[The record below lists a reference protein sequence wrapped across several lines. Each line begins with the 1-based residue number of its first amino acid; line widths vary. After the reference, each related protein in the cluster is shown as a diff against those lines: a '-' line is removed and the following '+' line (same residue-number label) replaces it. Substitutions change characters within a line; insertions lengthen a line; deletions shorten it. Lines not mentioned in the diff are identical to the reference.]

1 MFNSFIR
8 TRMKKLLI
16 LFAFITLQLNAQ
28 NSNISIISGSTSG
41 GTWSPLISSMNT
53 GTTYTFTPSTDNATV
68 SSSELDNLLRV
79 KNSNVII
86 NTACAS
92 CTQAGQID
100 LSVAFNTSNQTGPT
114 SNRTLTLNAGS
125 DVNIANSMTMRSTI
139 SSGYN
144 LGSLNL
150 VINAVGNITV
160 TGAITMTNP
169 STGSGYQNATEGG
182 SVTLNSTAG
191 SVKVTQPINCSG
203 TTNTTNSGLYDG
215 TGGSITIKGP
225 AGVSVSGTL
234 FSTSRLY
241 SAGSITILDGNTSVT
256 TGGAND
262 GISGVINAGAFTK
275 SGAGTLLLSGTNN
288 GVSSSEIIDGTLQ
301 LKGGTALPDYNTLTF
316 TGANAVLDLNGASE
330 SIGSIAS
337 INGIGKITSSVAG
350 AVTLTIGSSNLNTTY
365 TGLIEDGLG
374 VLSLAKYGETSS
386 LGNATHSTANTYTG
400 VTTIYAGTLA
410 IYNAASL
417 GSTSAGTIVRG
428 SGKLALYNN
437 VSVGSEEL
445 ALNKGTVSLSNESG
459 NNSWGGP
466 ITIGQTTTINSTAG
480 SLYLN
485 QSVTGTNV
493 SLAATGLGSMT
504 ISGTLTLGTGNLTTS
519 MGALTLASANN
530 YSGTTT
536 ATDGILTI
544 RNNTSLGTGAVTIG
558 INSSLVLDGGVSVSN
573 PLTLSGTGVSN
584 TGALRSVNGNNVYN
598 SAITLYTS
606 DVRINSDA
614 SSQLTINGALNST
627 TVTLLMGGTGNV
639 VLNGGLN
646 GTGFYNFTWGN
657 PPLALNLWT
666 SLVKDG
672 LGTLTLNSANTYTG
686 ATVISEGT
694 LVLGASEVIPNESF
708 FLFNGGKLSTGGFSE
723 TLGTVCN
730 LAEGSAIELS
740 QNTHNLRFLR
750 KDYWDYKT
758 IKISGWQGTAG
769 SAGTAGRIFIGTS
782 PIMSFSDLEQVQ
794 FSLNSVQNLGT
805 QLSTGELVPNPVIF
819 SGNSNVRFTTGVT
832 INGTWSPALSSGSL
846 NSNYVF
852 TPSANHANVDVSDL
866 NLILKLRY
874 SNATIKTQ
882 CAACTQSGRMDVN
895 TEIATFNQTGV
906 SYNKTLT
913 FSGNSDVTIANPIS
927 LRYPGNSVTN
937 IGSLTLVINTAG
949 NIYVN
954 RPISMNVIVEGGYG
968 SILTEGGN
976 VYLTSTAGSVIVYGS
991 VNASGAVNTSNAALY
1006 SGAGGT
1012 ISISGATGVTVYGL
1026 LTSIGRTNTNGNL
1039 MINSGNNVVTTGYGI
1054 NDGIASIMKGGN
1066 FSKLG
1071 TGTLQL
1077 SAANQIADLFLY
1089 SGTLQAGSA
1098 TAIPSY
1104 SNLYF
1109 SGGNFHDGGLTATYY
1124 AFHIYE
1130 NTTITLGN
1138 TAHNLTFTTYGGFT
1152 NNKMLTIST
1161 SDGSSVD
1168 AALNTFGALTTTSTS
1183 FVNLFGKKQS
1193 VMEGGMGRFGAVL
1206 NTKLGSTGA
1215 PVRFF
1220 VKYLLSDSHRAQVQ
1234 FYNASQNKYYTVSQ
1248 NPVAVTNGEFLPL
1261 RVK

>member
-1 MFNSFIR
+1 
-8 TRMKKLLI
+8 MKKLLI
-16 LFAFITLQLNAQ
+16 FLAFITLQLNAQ
-28 NSNISIISGSTSG
+28 NSNLSIVSGATSG
-41 GTWSPLISSMNT
+41 GTWSPLLSSNT
-53 GTTYTFTPSTDNATV
+53 TQSTYTFTPNADNATV
-68 SSSELDNLLRV
+68 SKTELDDLLRV
-79 KNSNVII
+79 KNSHVII

-100 LSVAFNTSNQTGPT
+100 LSVAFSTYNQNGPA
-114 SNRTLTLNAGS
+114 SSRTLTMNAGS
-125 DVNIANSMTMRSTI
+125 DVNIANSMAMRSTI
-139 SSGYN
+139 SSDNN
-144 LGSLNL
+144 LGSLKL
-150 VINAVGNITV
+150 VINAVGNISV
-160 TGAITMTNP
+160 TGAINMNNP
-169 STGSGYQNATEGG
+169 TSAYAYINATEGG

-203 TTNTTNSGLYDG
+203 TTNITLGTYSGS
-215 TGGSITIKGP
+215 GGSITIKG
-225 AGVSVSGTL
+225 ANGVSVLSTL
-234 FSTSRLY
+234 TSTGRLY
-241 SAGSITILDGNTSVT
+241 NAGPITILDGNSTVT
-256 TGGAND
+256 VGGEND
-262 GISGVINAGAFTK
+262 GITGQIIGGAFTK
-275 SGAGTLLLSGTNN
+275 SGTGTLLLSGTNN

-316 TGANAVLDLNGASE
+316 TGANAVLDLNGVSE

-337 INGIGKITSSVAG
+337 INGIGKITSGVTG
-350 AVTLTIGSSNLNTTY
+350 NITLTLGLSNLNTVY
-365 TGLIEDGLG
+365 TGLIENGLG
-374 VLSLAKYGETSS
+374 VLSLAKYGESLS
-386 LGNATHSTANTYTG
+386 LGNSTHSTANTYTG
-400 VTTIYAGTLA
+400 LTTIYAGTLA
-410 IYNAASL
+410 IYHSNSL
-417 GSTSAGTIVRG
+417 GATSSGTIVRG
-428 SGKLALYNN
+428 TGKLALYNDI
-437 VSVGSEEL
+437 SVGMEQL
-445 ALNKGTVSLSNESG
+445 TLNTNAVSLSNESG
-459 NNSWGGP
+459 VNAWSGSIQ
-466 ITIGQTTTINSTAG
+466 ITQNASINATAG
-480 SLYLN
+480 SLQLN
-485 QSVTGTNV
+485 QSIRGTNFSLLMSGAGAV
-493 SLAATGLGSMT
+493 SLRGD
-504 ISGTLTLGTGNLTTS
+504 LTLGTGALTTS
-519 MGALTLASANN
+519 MGTFTLYSWNS
-530 YSGTTT
+530 YSGGTNVT
-536 ATDGILTI
+536 AGNLVI
-544 RNNTSLGTGAVTIG
+544 RSTMGLGTGAVTIG
-558 INSSLVLDGGVSVSN
+558 INSSLVLDGGISVSN

-598 SAITLYTS
+598 SAITLNTS

-627 TVTLLMGGTGNV
+627 TVTLLMGGTGNL

-646 GTGFYNFTWGN
+646 GTGFYNFTWGT

-750 KDYWDYKT
+750 KNYWDYKT

-819 SGNSNVRFTTGVT
+819 SGNSNVRFTTGAT
-832 INGTWSPALSSGSL
+832 INGTWSPDLSSGSS

-906 SYNKTLT
+906 NYNKTLT

-1026 LTSIGRTNTNGNL
+1026 LTSIGRTNKNGNL

>member
-1 MFNSFIR
+1 MFNSFIH
-8 TRMKKLLI
+8 TRMKNLI
-16 LFAFITLQLNAQ
+16 LLFAFITFQLNAQ

-41 GTWSPLISSMNT
+41 GTWSPLISSLNT
-53 GTTYTFTPSTDNATV
+53 GTTYTFTPNADNATV
-68 SSSELDNLLRV
+68 SKTELDDLLRV
-79 KNSNVII
+79 KNSHVII

-100 LSVAFNTSNQTGPT
+100 LSVAFSTYNQNGPA
-114 SNRTLTLNAGS
+114 SSRTLTMNAGS
-125 DVNIANSMTMRSTI
+125 DVNIANSIAMRSTI
-139 SSGYN
+139 SSDNN
-144 LGSLNL
+144 LGSLKL
-150 VINAVGNITV
+150 VINAVGNISV
-160 TGAITMTNP
+160 TGAINMNNP
-169 STGSGYQNATEGG
+169 TSAYAYINATEGG

-203 TTNTTNSGLYDG
+203 TTNITLGTYSGS
-215 TGGSITIKGP
+215 GGSITIKG
-225 AGVSVSGTL
+225 ANGVSVLSTL
-234 FSTSRLY
+234 TSTGRLY
-241 SAGSITILDGNTSVT
+241 NAGPITILDGNSTVT
-256 TGGAND
+256 VGGEND
-262 GISGVINAGAFTK
+262 GITGQIIGGAFTK
-275 SGAGTLLLSGTNN
+275 SGTGTLLLSGTNN

-301 LKGGTALPDYNTLTF
+301 LNGGTALPDYNTLTF
-316 TGANAVLDLNGASE
+316 TGANTTLDLNGVSE

-337 INGIGKITSSVAG
+337 LNGIGKITSSVAG
-350 AVTLTIGSSNLNTTY
+350 AVTLTIGSSNLNTAY

-437 VSVGSEEL
+437 INVGSEEL

-466 ITIGQTTTINSTAG
+466 ITIGQTTTINSISG
-480 SLYLN
+480 NLSLT
-485 QSVTGTNV
+485 QTVTGTNV

-536 ATDGILTI
+536 ATEGILTI
-544 RNNTSLGTGAVTIG
+544 RNNTSLGTGVVTIG
-558 INSSLVLDGGVSVSN
+558 INTSLVLDGGISVSN
-573 PLTLSGTGVSN
+573 PLTLSGTGLSN

-598 SAITLYTS
+598 SAINLTTS
-606 DVRINSDA
+606 NVRINPELA
-614 SSQLTINGALNST
+614 SNLTITGALNASALA
-627 TVTLLMGGTGNV
+627 LLVGGSGNV
-639 VLNGGLN
+639 VLNGGLS
-646 GTGFYNFTWGN
+646 GTGSLAYTWGIS
-657 PPLALNLWT
+657 PVALNIAT
-666 SLVKDG
+666 SLIKDG
-672 LGTLTLNSANTYTG
+672 SGKLTLNSVNSYSG
-686 ATVISEGT
+686 AMVLSAGT
-694 LVLGASEVIPNESF
+694 IELGASEVIANTAN
-708 FLFNGGKLSTGGFSE
+708 LYFNGGRLSTGGFSE
-723 TLGTVCN
+723 TLGTISI
-730 LAEGSAIELS
+730 LSEGSSIELGS
-740 QNTHNLRFLR
+740 GPHSIRFGPKNTWDFRTLRI
-750 KDYWDYKT
+750 T
-758 IKISGWQGTAG
+758 GWQGTAG
-769 SAGTAGRIFIGTS
+769 SSGTDGKIYVENSLVLGQTE
-782 PIMSFSDLEQVQ
+782 LEQLR
-794 FSLNSVQNLGT
+794 FSGSNAIQLN
-805 QLSTGELVPNPVIF
+805 TGELVPNATAV
-819 SGNSNVRFTTGVT
+819 SGYTNLRFTTGPT
-832 INGTWSPALSSGSL
+832 INGTWSPSL
-846 NSNYVF
+846 TSNTTNTTYVF
-852 TPSANHANVDVSDL
+852 TPSGNHANINVSDL
-866 NLILKLRY
+866 NLILGTNY
-874 SNATIKTQ
+874 SHATINTA
-882 CAACTQSGRMDVN
+882 CVSCTQSGLINVN
-895 TEIATFNQTGV
+895 APIETWNSHGPN
-906 SYNKTLT
+906 YNKFLVIN
-913 FSGNSDVTIANPIS
+913 GNSEVNILAPIS
-927 LRYPGNSVTN
+927 LRYASAGYGDRGN
-937 IGSLTLVINTAG
+937 LTLYINTAG
-949 NIYVN
+949 NMYVN
-954 RPISMNVIVEGGYG
+954 AAISTNIPVSTSSTIPLTDGG
-968 SILTEGGN
+968 SINLN
-976 VYLTSTAGSVIVYGS
+976 SSAGSVY
-991 VNASGAVNTSNAALY
+991 VNAAIDASGAESTNSASLY
-1006 SGAGGT
+1006 SGRGGT
-1012 ISISGATGVTVYGL
+1012 IALTGGGGITVNNT
-1026 LTSIGRTNTNGNL
+1026 LTSLGRTGGNL
-1039 MINSGNNVVTTGYGI
+1039 TFTTNNNVITTGNGV
-1054 NDGIASIMKGGN
+1054 NDGIKQLMKGGN

-1161 SDGSSVD
+1161 SEGSSVD

-1206 NTKLGSTGA
+1206 NSKLGSAGA

-1234 FYNASQNKYYTVSQ
+1234 FYNASKNKYYTVSQ

>member
-1 MFNSFIR
+1 
-8 TRMKKLLI
+8 MKKLLI

-41 GTWSPLISSMNT
+41 GTWSPLISSLNT
-53 GTTYTFTPSTDNATV
+53 GTTYTFTPNVDNATV
-68 SSSELDNLLRV
+68 SKTELDDLLRV

-86 NTACAS
+86 NTACVS

-100 LSVAFNTSNQTGPT
+100 LSAAFSTSNQTGPT

-262 GISGVINAGAFTK
+262 GISGVINGGAFTK
-275 SGAGTLLLSGTNN
+275 SGTGTLLLSGTNN

-316 TGANAVLDLNGASE
+316 TGANAVLDLNGYSE

-337 INGIGKITSSVAG
+337 LNGYGKITSGIAG
-350 AVTLTIGSSNLNTTY
+350 NITLTLGLSNLNTVY
-365 TGLIEDGLG
+365 TGLIENGLG
-374 VLSLAKYGETSS
+374 VLSLAKYGESLS
-386 LGNATHSTANTYTG
+386 LGNSTHSTANTYTG
-400 VTTIYAGTLA
+400 LTTIYAGTLA
-410 IYNAASL
+410 IYHSNSL
-417 GSTSAGTIVRG
+417 GATSSGTIVRG
-428 SGKLALYNN
+428 TGKLALYNDI
-437 VSVGSEEL
+437 SVGMEEL
-445 ALNKGTVSLSNESG
+445 TLNTNAVSLSNESG
-459 NNSWGGP
+459 VNAWSGSIQ
-466 ITIGQTTTINSTAG
+466 ITQNASINATAG
-480 SLYLN
+480 SLQLN
-485 QSVTGTNV
+485 QSIRGTNFSLLMSGAGAV
-493 SLAATGLGSMT
+493 SLRGD
-504 ISGTLTLGTGNLTTS
+504 LTLGTGALTTS
-519 MGALTLASANN
+519 MGTFTLYSWNS
-530 YSGTTT
+530 YSGGTNVT
-536 ATDGILTI
+536 AGNLVI
-544 RNNTSLGTGAVTIG
+544 RSTMGLGTGAATVSQGGALQLYGG
-558 INSSLVLDGGVSVSN
+558 ITLDN
-573 PLTLSGTGVSN
+573 PLAIKGTGVAGTGVIRNLVGNNTLSGTITMTGDARLNADVN
-584 TGALRSVNGNNVYN
+584 TQLSLLGSINAGLMALQIGGA
-598 SAITLYTS
+598 
-606 DVRINSDA
+606 
-614 SSQLTINGALNST
+614 
-627 TVTLLMGGTGNV
+627 GNV
-639 VLNGGLN
+639 VMNGGLS
-646 GTGFYNFTWGN
+646 GTGSSAFTWGVL
-657 PPLALNLWT
+657 PLALNWNS
-666 SLVKDG
+666 SLIKDG
-672 LGTLTLNSANTYTG
+672 AGKLTLNVANTYTG
-686 ATVISEGT
+686 ATVLSAGT
-694 LVLGASEVIPNESF
+694 LELGASEVIQNAAA
-708 FLFNGGKLSTGGFSE
+708 FLLNGGKLSTQGFSE
-723 TLGTVCN
+723 TFGQISL
-730 LAEGSAIELS
+730 LAEGSSIDLGS
-740 QNTHNLRFLR
+740 TTHTISFSNRQNL
-750 KDYWDYKT
+750 DYKT
-758 IKISGWQGTAG
+758 LRINGWQGTAG
-769 SAGTAGRIFIGTS
+769 SAGTAGRIFVATNPVLS
-782 PIMSFSDLEQVQ
+782 KSEVEQVE
-794 FSLNSVQNLGT
+794 FSLNSISYLT
-805 QLSTGELVPNPVIF
+805 SQLSTGELVPNPVVVT
-819 SGNSNVRFTTGVT
+819 GNSNVRFTTGST
-832 INGTWSPALSSGSL
+832 INGTWSPSL
-846 NSNYVF
+846 TSNATNTTYLF
-852 TPSANHANVDVSDL
+852 TPSGNHANINVSDL
-866 NLILKLRY
+866 NLILGTNY
-874 SNATIKTQ
+874 SQATINTA
-882 CAACTQSGRMDVN
+882 CVSCTQSGLINVN
-895 TEIATFNQTGV
+895 APIETWNSHGPN
-906 SYNKTLT
+906 YNKFLVIN
-913 FSGNSDVTIANPIS
+913 GNSDVNILAPIS
-927 LRYPGNSVTN
+927 LRYAIAGNGDRGN
-937 IGSLTLVINTAG
+937 LTLYMNTAG

-954 RPISMNVIVEGGYG
+954 ADISTNIPG
-968 SILTEGGN
+968 SINATVQLTEGGSIN
-976 VYLTSTAGSVIVYGS
+976 LNSSAGSVY
-991 VNASGAVNTSNAALY
+991 VNAAIDASGAVSTNNASSY
-1006 SGAGGT
+1006 SGRGGT
-1012 ISISGATGVTVYGL
+1012 IALTGGGGITVNNT
-1026 LTSIGRTNTNGNL
+1026 LTSLGRTGGNL
-1039 MINSGNNVVTTGYGI
+1039 TFTTNNNVITTDNGV
-1054 NDGIASIMKGGN
+1054 NDGIKQLMKGGN

-1138 TAHNLTFTTYGGFT
+1138 TAHNLTFTTLGGFT

-1193 VMEGGMGRFGAVL
+1193 IMEGGMGRFGAVL
-1206 NTKLGSTGA
+1206 NSKLGSTGA

-1234 FYNASQNKYYTVSQ
+1234 LYNASQNKYYTVSQ
-1248 NPVAVTNGEFLPL
+1248 NPVAVTNGEMLPL